1 MDLNF
6 FSEINVEIVGF
17 NVQLN
22 ELPNSGFYLKY
33 LTFGEFIGRYLLD
46 VEKPN
51 DVYNALESE
60 LKNQGDY
67 QMSFVGNKDNKMGV
81 MADDLLKSVFLVK
94 VIEKSMQ
101 LIKEKYMEV

>member
-17 NVQLN
+17 NVRLK
-22 ELPNSGFYLKY
+22 ELPNSGFYLED
-33 LTFGEFIGRYLLD
+33 LTFGEFIGRYLSD
-46 VEKPN
+46 AKKPN
-51 DVYNALESE
+51 DLYNALESE
-60 LKNQGDY
+60 LKNQGNY
-67 QMSFVGNKDNKMGV
+67 QMSFVGNEDNKMGV